1 MHWNPG
7 IVSMML
13 MGMRKKSLDVGN
25 AGHPSFCDALYFPD
39 EIAARD
45 LCRANLFL
53 GVCLDWRVLIRIV
66 ERIPQ

>member
-13 MGMRKKSLDVGN
+13 MVMKKKSSDVGN
-25 AGHPSFCDALYFPD
+25 AGHPSFCNALYLLD
-39 EIAARD
+39 ETAARD
-45 LCRANLFL
+45 LRRANLFL
-53 GVCLDWRVLIRIV
+53 GVCLDWRMLVRVV